1 MNGKPRRLGRF
12 SGLACVALLALPAP
26 AAGFAARFEAFKT
39 HATPAQLY
47 AFLYA
52 MPKGADLHH
61 HGAGSWRIEDL
72 YRAATNAAA
81 VTGARFYTRLRAGG
95 CPDEAKDW
103 RKFTTISAAAWQ
115 ALPECAQAE
124 YAELSGLTPPQREEF
139 INSLRLD
146 APGEGREE
154 FFEQIWPR
162 LGALGRD
169 PHLAGELTV
178 GTMRRYGAEGVRYIE
193 SQAIPDLFSAPD
205 GRALD
210 PEEAEALMR
219 RRLAQPDALAT
230 GVTLRF
236 QFVVLRFLPLAER
249 RVEYAYD
256 WVTRHR
262 DQWVGINM
270 AGREDN
276 DKGHPR
282 RFLDT
287 YRRMRHR
294 HAGVGL
300 AIHAGEVDEPNAHM
314 RDTLLL
320 GATRLGH
327 GNNIFADEDLIL
339 HLRAGLA
346 FIEINLV
353 SNLLLEYVTNY
364 AQHHFPEML
373 RLGIPCG
380 LSTDDSGMWDSN
392 MTDEFMTA
400 VTEFN
405 LTWQE
410 LTRMSRDSLKW
421 SFADPALKARLLA
434 EFERDLK
441 AFEERF
447 DTDDWVARLQEVK
460 PVAYGFA
467 KRRWN
472 VAFP

>member
-1 MNGKPRRLGRF
+1 MKHLKLAELGLVLGIVRA
-12 SGLACVALLALPAP
+12 LVADVG
-26 AAGFAARFEAFKT
+26 AADFAARFEVFKT
-39 HATPAQLY
+39 NATPAQLY
-47 AFLYA
+47 RFLYA

-61 HGAGSWRIEDL
+61 HGAGCWRIEDL
-72 YRAATNAAA
+72 YRVATNAAT
-81 VTGARFYTRLRAGG
+81 VNGSRFYTRLRAGN
-95 CPDEAKDW
+95 CEDEPSDW
-103 RKFTTISAAAWQ
+103 RKFTTISATAWQ
-115 ALPECAQAE
+115 TLPGCAQGE
-124 YAELSGLTPPQREEF
+124 YAELSQLTSTQRQEF

-169 PHLAGELTV
+169 HHIATEMTYE
-178 GTMRRYGAEGVRYIE
+178 TMKRYGAEGVRYIE
-193 SQAIPDLFSAPD
+193 SQSIPDLFTAPD
-205 GRALD
+205 GTALD
-210 PEEAEALMR
+210 PEAGEGLMR

-230 GVTLRF
+230 GVTMRF
-236 QFVVLRFLPLAER
+236 QFVVLRFLPLAEK
-249 RVEYAYD
+249 RVEQAYE
-256 WVTRHR
+256 WVSSHR

-294 HAGVGL
+294 HFGIGL

-327 GNNIFADEDLIL
+327 GNNVLTDGDLVL
-339 HLRAGLA
+339 HLRSGIA

-353 SNLLLEYVTNY
+353 SNLLLEYVTNF

-380 LSTDDSGMWDSN
+380 LSTDDSGMWDST

-410 LTRMSRDSLKW
+410 ITQLSRDSLKW
-421 SFADPALKARLLA
+421 SFADPALKSRMMA
-434 EFERDLK
+434 EFEGDLA
-441 AFEERF
+441 AFERRF
-447 DTDDWVARLQEVK
+447 AGEDWSEALGAVR

-467 KRRWN
+467 RRRWGIQ
-472 VAFP
+472 F

>member
-1 MNGKPRRLGRF
+1 MPSRRRPVRVL
-12 SGLACVALLALPAP
+12 LVLALLLAPGLPA
-26 AAGFAARFEAFKT
+26 ADFAARFAAFRT
-39 HATPAQLY
+39 NATPAQLY
-47 AFLYA
+47 TFLYA

-61 HGAGSWRIEDL
+61 HGAGCWRMEDL
-72 YRAATNAAA
+72 YRVATNAAG
-81 VTGARFYTRLRAGG
+81 VTGARFYTRLRAGNCDG
-95 CPDEAKDW
+95 EAKDW
-103 RKFTTISAAAWQ
+103 RKFATLSEVAWR
-115 ALPECAQAE
+115 ALPECAREE
-124 YAELSGLTPPQREEF
+124 YTELSKLTPAQREEF
-139 INSLRLD
+139 INALRLD

-169 PHLAGELTV
+169 PYIAGEMTYE
-178 GTMRRYGAEGVRYIE
+178 TMKRYGAEGVRYIE
-193 SQAIPDLFSAPD
+193 SQGIPDLFAAPD

-210 PEEAEALMR
+210 PEEGEALMR
-219 RRLAQPDALAT
+219 RRLAQPDVLAT
-230 GVTLRF
+230 GVTMRF
-236 QFVVLRFLPLAER
+236 QFVVLRFVPLAER
-249 RVEYAYD
+249 RVEHAYD
-256 WVTRHR
+256 WVARHR

-282 RFLDT
+282 RFLET

-294 HAGVGL
+294 HSGIGL

-327 GNNIFADEDLIL
+327 GNNILTDEDLIL
-339 HLRAGLA
+339 HLRSGIA
-346 FIEINLV
+346 FVEINLV

-392 MTDEFMTA
+392 MTDEFMSA

-405 LTWQE
+405 LIWQE
-410 LTRMSRDSLKW
+410 VTQLGRDSLKW

-434 EFERDLK
+434 DYERDLA
-441 AFEERF
+441 AFERRF
-447 DTDDWVARLQEVK
+447 AGEDWAAPLRDVR

-467 KRRWN
+467 KRRWGI
-472 VAFP
+472 AFP